1 MSAALAS
8 EAWTEAPCGL
18 LTLDLD
24 GTVLDAN
31 TTVLGWVGRARTD
44 VVARLRLSDLL
55 SAGGRIY
62 WETHLSPVL
71 HVDGRVDEVA
81 VDLQGP
87 GGRQP
92 VLLTAVVRPREP
104 DRAPLVRV
112 ALASARERWRYER
125 DLLAARRTAERS
137 AGQVQVLQEATA
149 ALSRALGVEGVA
161 RAVLAATVGPLGAA
175 GARLWLVGPDGALVP
190 SGVAGA
196 PPLPSPPG
204 AVSVLAGG
212 GGDGTAVPGP
222 DGVLVP
228 LRGQASLQGVLHLAA
243 RSDPGADPLDLE
255 VLTAVGR
262 QTGLALDRAH
272 LYEQS
277 ASVAR
282 ELQHSLLAVDP
293 PDDDRFAVSTAYRPG
308 VAMLEVGGDWYDTFL
323 AEDGVLAV
331 VVGDVVGRGLH
342 AASAMGQL
350 RSAVRAVAAP
360 GVGPARLLSRLD
372 RFVGPI
378 EPAQMAT
385 VAYAEV
391 DLETGRVRYA
401 CAGHPP
407 PVLVP
412 LSGEP
417 RQLWEGRSVPLGAF
431 GRVHERP
438 EAVLHLAP
446 GDRLLLYTDGLFER
460 RDRALD
466 AGLEVLAAAA
476 GAARHLPLEEHVAAL
491 TSALLADEQ
500 VRDDVCVLL
509 LGWPGPPFDRELS
522 ADLRELSAVRRELGA
537 WLGAQGAD
545 EDTRQDLVLA
555 ASEATANAAEHGSG
569 GRPEARVRVRADVQD
584 GDVVLAVHDDGPWRP
599 PVASAERGR
608 GLSIIRAL
616 VGDLHVDQGGPG
628 RPGTTVVVRRRLRG
642 GRP

>member
-31 TTVLGWVGRARTD
+31 TTVLDWVGRARED

-55 SAGGRIY
+55 SVGGRIY

-112 ALASARERWRYER
+112 ALTSARERWRYER
-125 DLLAARRTAERS
+125 DLLVARRTAERS
-137 AGQVQVLQEATA
+137 AGQVRVLQEATA
-149 ALSRALGVEGVA
+149 ALSRALGVEGMA
-161 RAVLAATVGPLGAA
+161 RAVLSATVGPLGAA
-175 GARLWLVGPDGALVP
+175 GARLWLVGPDGALAP
-190 SGVAGA
+190 HGVAGA
-196 PPLPSPPG
+196 PPAPTSPG
-204 AVSVLAGG
+204 ELSVPAGSG
-212 GGDGTAVPGP
+212 SDGTAVQAPG
-222 DGVLVP
+222 GVVVP

-243 RSDPGADPLDLE
+243 RTDPGADLLDLE

-282 ELQHSLLAVDP
+282 ELQHSLLAVAP
-293 PDDDRFAVSTAYRPG
+293 PDDDRFAVATAYRPG

-378 EPAQMAT
+378 EAAEMAT

-391 DLETGRVRYA
+391 HLATGRVRYA

-438 EAVLHLAP
+438 EAELHLSP

-460 RDRALD
+460 RDRPLD

-476 GAARHLPLEEHVAAL
+476 GAGRGLPLEEHVSAL
-491 TSALLADEQ
+491 TAAMLADEK

-509 LGWPGPPFDRELS
+509 LAWPGPPFGRELP
-522 ADLRELSAVRRELGA
+522 ADLRQLSAVRRELAA
-537 WLGAQGAD
+537 WLAAQGAD

-555 ASEATANAAEHGSG
+555 ASEAAANAAEHGSG
-569 GRPEARVRVRADVQD
+569 GRPEARVRVRASVEA

-599 PVASAERGR
+599 PVASPERGR
-608 GLSIIRAL
+608 GLAIIRAL
-616 VGDLHVDQGGPG
+616 VGDLQVDQGGPG